1 VKEGGF
7 RVNFIE
13 VCEWFDGCDRL
24 KIIFK
29 SRKNKITKFSLILNM
44 IKIIIINVWFVVE
57 KNINM
62 KYFIKNIFTKNVI
75 KKFVINNY
83 FLNLIL

>member
-7 RVNFIE
+7 TVKFVK

-29 SRKNKITKFSLILNM
+29 LRKNKITKLSIILEMIKNYHCISLICCR
-44 IKIIIINVWFVVE
+44 K
-57 KNINM
+57 KINM
-62 KYFIKNIFTKNVI
+62 YERK
-75 KKFVINNY
+75 
-83 FLNLIL
+83 

>member
-1 VKEGGF
+1 MKEGGF

>member
-62 KYFIKNIFTKNVI
+62 KYFIKNIFTKKCN
-75 KKFVINNY
+75 KKICN
-83 FLNLIL
+83 

>member
-1 VKEGGF
+1 VKDGGF

-13 VCEWFDGCDRL
+13 VCEWFNGCDKL

-57 KNINM
+57 KNINLYEW
-62 KYFIKNIFTKNVI
+62 K
-75 KKFVINNY
+75 
-83 FLNLIL
+83 

>member
-13 VCEWFDGCDRL
+13 VCEWFDECHRL

-29 SRKNKITKFSLILNM
+29 SRKNKITKFSLILTM
-44 IKIIIINVWFVVE
+44 IKILIINVWFVVE
-57 KNINM
+57 K
-62 KYFIKNIFTKNVI
+62 KC
-75 KKFVINNY
+75 
-83 FLNLIL
+83 

>member
-1 VKEGGF
+1 VKLVLFTLRGLKVKVSGF
-7 RVNFIE
+7 RVNFVE
-13 VCEWFDGCDRL
+13 VCEWFDECDRL

-29 SRKNKITKFSLILNM
+29 SIKIMITKFSLILNM

-62 KYFIKNIFTKNVI
+62 YEWK
-75 KKFVINNY
+75 
-83 FLNLIL
+83 